1 MRCPGPM
8 RQEPSFQENA
18 AEERQTEGFLDCHA
32 NIVENSA
39 SAAIRAEPNRRLAKI
54 SLRKNHLE
62 TFARRSSSMKQRSNV
77 VARRASWPWFFV
89 FADVFLADVFFNRVL
104 LVRK

>member
-1 MRCPGPM
+1 MIHAMKGTALPAAAQDRRHDMRMRCPGPM

-62 TFARRSSSMKQRSNV
+62 TFARRSCSMKQSKQCFREC
-77 VARRASWPWFFV
+77 
-89 FADVFLADVFFNRVL
+89 
-104 LVRK
+104 VRGG